1 MNPTPTQK
9 TTISVDTG
17 TLVRIVLF
25 ALGIF
30 LLFKLSNIILII
42 LTSIVIASF
51 IEHVVRRL
59 ERRKIPRTVTVVL
72 LYVLIIGLF
81 TLLSYFF
88 LPILVKEVSSL
99 VELIGKL
106 FAKSTFLDSVPLDT
120 FTNTKTFFDQ
130 LSSSASSSEFVRNTQ
145 LFLGK
150 LSTGV
155 GNTIGTFFGSVANIV
170 LIAVISFYL
179 SIQEKG
185 VENFLRIITPVKNEL
200 YVISLWQR
208 TERKIALWI
217 RGQMLLGL
225 IVGAILFI
233 GLSIIGVKYALLLAV
248 LAALSELIP
257 YGLLLAFIPT
267 VAIAYSEGSLP
278 IAGWT
283 ILLYAIVQQLENY
296 VLVPVIVKRSI
307 GISPLVVIIALLV
320 GATLAGF
327 WGVLLAIPTAVC
339 LMEYLSDLE
348 KTKESARYIHEKE
361 HEYPL

>member
-1 MNPTPTQK
+1 MDTTPTQK
-9 TTISVDTG
+9 TIVSVDTG
-17 TLVRIVLF
+17 TIVRVVLF
-25 ALGIF
+25 GLGLF

-59 ERRKIPRTVTVVL
+59 EKKRIPRTVTVVS
-72 LYVLIIGLF
+72 LYVGIIGLF

-130 LSSSASSSEFVRNTQ
+130 LSNSASSSEFVRSTQ

-155 GNTIGTFFGSVANIV
+155 GNTIGGFFGSIANVI

-233 GLSIIGVKYALLLAV
+233 GLSIIGVSTLFFWQYLQHYLSLFPTDFYLLLFRQSQLRIV
-248 LAALSELIP
+248 KDL
-257 YGLLLAFIPT
+257 YLLLDGLFF
-267 VAIAYSEGSLP
+267 YMQSFSNL
-278 IAGWT
+278 
-283 ILLYAIVQQLENY
+283 
-296 VLVPVIVKRSI
+296 
-307 GISPLVVIIALLV
+307 
-320 GATLAGF
+320 
-327 WGVLLAIPTAVC
+327 
-339 LMEYLSDLE
+339 
-348 KTKESARYIHEKE
+348 KTMY
-361 HEYPL
+361 